1 MTHTLA
7 EPNDTGE
14 IPPPTALDETL
25 RIDLERTRNLG
36 PQIAHVM
43 NVSPNLRS
51 ADATEIIPLFEDP
64 ILVNPAR
71 PADLTDVTLTGE
83 ILALDDRPYPK
94 PPPLPKPKWAQPA
107 SHHALVRRRLA
118 KPKPGRGRHRA
129 AAPKWTGRLIWSG
142 SVLFVLAAAVVAVL
156 AVIR

>member
-1 MTHTLA
+1 MTISIFRD
-7 EPNDTGE
+7 PNDTGD
-14 IPPPTALDETL
+14 IPPIEDTL

-94 PPPLPKPKWAQPA
+94 PPPPPKPQWAQPA
-107 SHHALVRRRLA
+107 SHHAVVSRPLA

-129 AAPKWTGRLIWSG
+129 ATPWWVAL
-142 SVLFVLAAAVVAVL
+142 VLGLLVVGAAAGALSVL